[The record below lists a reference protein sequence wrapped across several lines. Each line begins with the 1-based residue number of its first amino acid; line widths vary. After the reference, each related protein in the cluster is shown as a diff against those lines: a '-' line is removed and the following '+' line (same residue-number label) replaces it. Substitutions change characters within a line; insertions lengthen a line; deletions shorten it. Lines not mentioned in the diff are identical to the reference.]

1 MLNKSKSL
9 ACCGFCPHALDWS
22 SSSILHLETS
32 LLQYSCLENPMDRGV
47 WWVGHSPWGR
57 RVWHGDGER
66 VHTPHTSIYKR
77 VFWSSSCGPAHTPC
91 KNLQTSVLK
100 QLLWPQYT
108 HWWTGTGGPPA
119 RTAAPYNHERVRS
132 KCLRRIWPALDPWR
146 WRGPL
151 PSDRG
156 FSHSASGAAPGQR
169 WSGWRRRSWAE
180 KPARTTPF
188 WTIQACC
195 QVQVMPRGPQ
205 QHRGSSASSGH
216 WVIPC
221 SRAGSPQHT
230 RSGVQ
235 GCLPVLPQHLRPQPQ
250 FTATTWEVST
260 ETSSPDCRVEECV
273 TKEVTLYLPP
283 D

>member
-9 ACCGFCPHALDWS
+9 AYCGFCHHALDWS

-32 LLQYSCLENPMDRGV
+32 LLQYSCLENPMDRGA
-47 WWVGHSPWGR
+47 WWVGQSPWGR
-57 RVWHGDGER
+57 RVQHGDWA
-66 VHTPHTSIYKR
+66 Y
-77 VFWSSSCGPAHTPC
+77 AHTPY
-91 KNLQTSVLK
+91 KYLQTSVLK

-119 RTAAPYNHERVRS
+119 HTAAPYNHERVRS
-132 KCLRRIWPALDPWR
+132 KCLRWIWPALDPWR
-146 WRGPL
+146 WQGPL

-195 QVQVMPRGPQ
+195 RVQVMPRGSQ
-205 QHRGSSASSGH
+205 QHRGSSASSGP

-221 SRAGSPQHT
+221 SRVGSPRHT

-235 GCLPVLPQHLRPQPQ
+235 GRLLVLPQHLRPQPR
-250 FTATTWEVST
+250 FTATTWGVST

-273 TKEVTLYLPP
+273 TKEVTLYLPL